1 MIGRM
6 STDQIHMSSLDVILD
21 AQARLQRTQEELAT
35 GKRFL
40 SPSDDP
46 VAAAQIVEI
55 RSDLA
60 RMETYQRNLDSAFSQ
75 LAYTESKIASA
86 EESIIRIKTLLLQA
100 ANATYS
106 VSDRQAMALE
116 MTAMR
121 DHMLSLANSQD
132 ANGDFTFAGSAVT
145 EAPYQ
150 RQEGEITYQGDQIA
164 RAMNVARGL
173 TVSPKLTGDEV
184 FGNADPSNVDVFSVL
199 DAAITAVENNDQ
211 AAINSAISAVDE
223 GAEQIFQSRSEIG
236 VRMNR
241 VDDQKSLNDS
251 AILSFNK
258 SLSGLEDLD
267 YAKAVS
273 ELSSRM
279 LALESAQKA
288 YAKMQGISLFN
299 YL

>member
-6 STDQIHMSSLDVILD
+6 STDQFHMSSLDVILD
-21 AQARLQRTQEELAT
+21 AQARLQRTQEELAS
-35 GKRFL
+35 GKRL
-40 SPSDDP
+40 LKPSDDP
-46 VAAAQIVEI
+46 VASAQIAEI
-55 RSDLA
+55 RSDLT
-60 RMETYQRNLDSAFSQ
+60 RMETYQRNLDYAFSQ
-75 LAYTESKIASA
+75 LAYTESKIAGA
-86 EESIIRIKTLLLQA
+86 EESVIRIKTLLLQA

-106 VSDRQAMALE
+106 ASDRQAMAIE

-121 DHMLSLANSQD
+121 DQMLSLANSQD
-132 ANGDFTFAGSAVT
+132 ANGDFTFAGSAVL

-150 RQEGEITYQGDQIA
+150 SQAGQIAYQGDQIA
-164 RAMNVARGL
+164 RAMNIAPGL
-173 TVSPKLTGDEV
+173 TVSPQLTGAEV
-184 FGNADPSNVDVFSVL
+184 FGSNDPSNVDVFSVL
-199 DAAITAVENNDQ
+199 DAAILAVENNDQ
-211 AAINSAISAVDE
+211 AAISTAITAVGN
-223 GAEQIFQSRSEIG
+223 GAEQIFQARSEIG

-251 AILSFNK
+251 AILNFNK
-258 SLSGLEDLD
+258 SLSSLEDLD

-288 YAKMQGISLFN
+288 YSKMQGISLFN

>member
-6 STDQIHMSSLDVILD
+6 STDQLHMSSLDVILD
-21 AQARLQRTQEELAT
+21 AQARLQRTQEELAS
-35 GKRFL
+35 GKRLL

-46 VAAAQIVEI
+46 VASAQIAEI
-55 RSDLA
+55 RSDLT
-60 RMETYQRNLDSAFSQ
+60 RMETYQRNLASAFSE

-86 EESIIRIKTLLLQA
+86 EESIIRIKTLVLQA

-106 VSDRQAMALE
+106 ASDRQAMALE
-116 MTAMR
+116 ITAMR
-121 DHMLSLANSQD
+121 DQMLSLANSQD
-132 ANGDFTFAGSAVT
+132 ANGDYTFAGSAVS

-150 RQEGEITYQGDQIA
+150 PQAGQITYQGDQIA
-164 RAMNVARGL
+164 REMNIAPGL
-173 TVSPKLTGDEV
+173 TVSPKLTGEEV
-184 FGNADPSNVDVFSVL
+184 FGSNDPSNIDIFSVL

-211 AAINSAISAVDE
+211 AAINAAITAVDD
-223 GAEQIFQSRSEIG
+223 GAEQIFQARSEIG

-251 AILSFNK
+251 AILNFNK